1 MKLGAVTIGQAP
13 RNDVA
18 GEFMQA
24 LGLEAELLQRGALDG
39 LTLAEI
45 KEIEPKAGDYVLVT
59 RLRDGTEV
67 RIAERHIE
75 ERMQACVRKLEEDGA
90 EIIVQFCTGEFPSL
104 TSRKLL
110 LKPDVLLE
118 HLIPAIVG
126 KGCLG
131 AVVPHESQIAAME
144 KKWGKTGLKVVCT
157 RRLALFRNY
166 LGIREGWPGTRG
178 KRSRP
183 HRPGLHRLHSGHEE
197 NLPDSF
203 GRAGHP
209 APDPTGPDRRRDAG
223 RRVMDLN
230 RGARI
235 VLADCMGAKE
245 GESLLVVTDPEK
257 KAIGEA
263 LYDCGRE
270 LGLKSPSPRHAA
282 YRNKRGRTDGPRR
295 GGDEESRHRRLSHKV
310 FTYSHPGAKGRLRG
324 RRSDRDPPRHNR
336 RNVFSRGAHRRL

>member
-75 ERMQACVRKLEEDGA
+75 ERMKACVRKLEEDGA

-157 RRLALFRNY
+157 AASPY
-166 LGIREGWPGTRG
+166 SG
-178 KRSRP
+178 KP
-183 HRPGLHRLHSGHEE
+183 ADYE
-197 NLPDSF
+197 
-203 GRAGHP
+203 RA
-209 APDPTGPDRRRDAG
+209 
-223 RRVMDLN
+223 
-230 RGARI
+230 
-235 VLADCMGAKE
+235 
-245 GESLLVVTDPEK
+245 
-257 KAIGEA
+257 
-263 LYDCGRE
+263 GRE
-270 LGLKSPSPRHAA
+270 LAEKGADLIVLDCIGFTQAMKKIFRAASGRPVILPRTLLGRIAGEMLGGL
-282 YRNKRGRTDGPRR
+282 G
-295 GGDEESRHRRLSHKV
+295 
-310 FTYSHPGAKGRLRG
+310 
-324 RRSDRDPPRHNR
+324 
-336 RNVFSRGAHRRL
+336 